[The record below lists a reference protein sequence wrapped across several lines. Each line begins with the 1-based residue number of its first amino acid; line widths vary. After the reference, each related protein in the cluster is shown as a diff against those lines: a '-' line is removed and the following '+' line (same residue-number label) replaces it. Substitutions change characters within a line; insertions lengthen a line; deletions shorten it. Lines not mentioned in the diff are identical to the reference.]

1 LARFTATNIKDL
13 NMTINPKTK
22 SVEKMLRK
30 TTPVKKIFTIAA
42 VLLIALNLY
51 VFATAYPETYTPSP
65 GITTS
70 GSILAKDFSAYYV
83 GAWRLW
89 HNPSQIYHFGA
100 LGGAEPITPPYPQAY
115 KYLPSF
121 LLIVSP
127 LLSLNYQQALTAFDV
142 VQFLFLPLIAYMLYS
157 LLGNKHLAVG
167 LLVMVVALLLPL
179 PIGQWGLFPSYYWQ
193 WGEGQAKVFLTF
205 LLLLSFYLGNKSKP
219 VLSGVALALG
229 FFDVRFG
236 LLAIPL
242 FVMYNRKNLKTAVAS
257 TIGSLAISNVMLL
270 YPGMSGGF
278 VSMVFGS
285 GITTPIY
292 YYALIPF
299 LTLLALIVVN
309 FKELVAAFDYKG
321 VFASFT
327 GAKQQVK

>member
-1 LARFTATNIKDL
+1 MPQKIIQA
-13 NMTINPKTK
+13 
-22 SVEKMLRK
+22 
-30 TTPVKKIFTIAA
+30 KKIFVIAA
-42 VLLIALNLY
+42 VLLITLNLY
-51 VFATAYPETYTPSP
+51 VFITAYPETYTPSP

-89 HNPSQIYHFGA
+89 HNPPQIYHFGA
-100 LGGAEPITPPYPQAY
+100 LGGSEPVTPPYPQAY

-127 LLSLNYQQALTAFDV
+127 LLTLNYQQALTAFDV
-142 VQFLFLPLIAYMLYS
+142 VQFLFLPIMAYLIYNLVS
-157 LLGNKHLAVG
+157 SKHIIIG
-167 LLVMVVALLLPL
+167 LLVMVIALLLPF
-179 PIGQWGLFPSYYWQ
+179 PIGQWGLFPCYYWQ

-205 LLLLSFYLGNKSKP
+205 LLLLSFYFGSKGKP

-242 FVMYNRKNLKTAVAS
+242 FVMYNRKNLKIAAAS
-257 TIGSLAISNVMLL
+257 AIGSLAVSNMMLL
-270 YPGMSGGF
+270 YPGMGGGF
-278 VSMVFGS
+278 VTMVFGS

-299 LTLLALIVVN
+299 LTLMALIVAN
-309 FKELVAAFDYKG
+309 FKELVAALDYRG
-321 VFASFT
+321 AFVSFT
-327 GAKQQVK
+327 GNKQQAK